1 MLGKRYLHP
10 QSRLWSCSPYSG
22 TPHTITGQCKIS
34 ASHSFFYA
42 VSLCV
47 WLVGELK
54 RRLEEAI
61 MLYNQSYPV
70 LLKLIRHT
78 KRRGLAQARNTG
90 LEAATADVVAILDAH
105 IEVNVG
111 W

>member
-1 MLGKRYLHP
+1 MSALCSFLH
-10 QSRLWSCSPYSG
+10 S
-22 TPHTITGQCKIS
+22 
-34 ASHSFFYA
+34 
-42 VSLCV
+42 VSLWLCV
-47 WLVGELK
+47 CLVGELK
-54 RRLEEAI
+54 AQLDEKI
-61 MLYNQSYPV
+61 KVYNQNYPV
-70 LLKLIRHT
+70 VLQLIRHK

>member
-1 MLGKRYLHP
+1 M
-10 QSRLWSCSPYSG
+10 
-22 TPHTITGQCKIS
+22 
-34 ASHSFFYA
+34 
-42 VSLCV
+42 
-47 WLVGELK
+47 VGELK
-54 RRLEEAI
+54 AWLNKTVK
-61 MLYNQSYPV
+61 LYNRNYPA

-90 LEAATADVVAILDAH
+90 LEAATADVVAIMDAH

>member
-1 MLGKRYLHP
+1 MSLR
-10 QSRLWSCSPYSG
+10 
-22 TPHTITGQCKIS
+22 
-34 ASHSFFYA
+34 
-42 VSLCV
+42 LCV

-54 RRLEEAI
+54 ARLDEMI
-61 MLYNQSYPV
+61 KLYNRNYPL

-90 LEAATADVVAILDAH
+90 LDAATADVVAILDAH